1 MGRNSDEA
9 TIDAPRGDWSPEQL
23 CIAVTTGGPFET
35 VPLVVGGSQTVGRSS
50 RCDVLIDDPSVS
62 RQHAKVQWIDGRG
75 LCIMDL
81 GSSNGVVVG
90 GVRIPAQTWTPVQV
104 GEMVK
109 IGSALL
115 MVRPKRSS
123 RPRGLWTHGYFASRL
138 EEECARCSRAGT
150 SFAVLRVGVPAT
162 SDIHAVE
169 DAFAIW
175 LRAADVLARYAPLEY
190 EVLYVDTTVEQAGLA
205 TDRLLHELGSRARLA
220 RADVRIG
227 LACFPRDARSADEL
241 LAFAC
246 DAASPEPRRDGEQL
260 ETPLVLANLGKVAAS
275 DMSVLLLGET
285 GVGKEIC
292 AERIHA
298 ISPRAGGRL
307 LRLNCAALSETLLES
322 ELFGHER
329 GAFTGAARTKPGLL
343 ETATG
348 GTVLLDEIGEMP
360 LSTQAKLLRV
370 LEERKIQRVGGL
382 EPIAI
387 DVRFIAATNRD
398 LDAEVVAGRFRQDLL
413 FRLNTF
419 TFHIPPLRA
428 RVGEIE
434 SLARHFIQRASR
446 ANGQS
451 PPALT
456 APALEMLR
464 RYPWPGN
471 IRELRNVVERAVVLA
486 GADPIRPE
494 HLPGDKMSATLLPG
508 PVPARPADPDRDA
521 LAEWD
526 QRKTLQFDA
535 PPVVSTAPPR
545 ATAPAAGS
553 LQDSVE
559 EVERARIIQAL
570 EECVGNQS
578 RAAKLLGIS
587 RGTLIKR
594 LDRYGIPRPR
604 KR

>member
-1 MGRNSDEA
+1 MGR
-9 TIDAPRGDWSPEQL
+9 RGDEETIEAPPGNWSADNL
-23 CIAVTTGGPFET
+23 CIAVTTGGPFQT
-35 VPLVVGGSQTVGRSS
+35 VPLALAGTAQVVGRSS

-62 RQHAKVQWIDGRG
+62 RQHAKVQWSDAGG
-75 LCIMDL
+75 LRIMDL
-81 GSSNGVVVG
+81 GSANGVFVAG
-90 GVRIPAQTWTPVQV
+90 ARIPAETWMPLRV
-104 GEMVK
+104 GETVK

-115 MVRPKRSS
+115 MVRPRPSA

-138 EEECARCSRAGT
+138 EEECARCSRSGAP
-150 SFAVLRVGVPAT
+150 FAVLRIGVSAAA
-162 SDIHAVE
+162 SVQSAE
-169 DAFAIW
+169 EAFATW
-175 LRAADVLARYAPLEY
+175 LRAADVLARYAPREY
-190 EVLYVDTTVEQAGLA
+190 EVLYVDCPVEQAEAA
-205 TDRLLHELGSRARLA
+205 TERLLQELTSRAGVA
-220 RADVRIG
+220 AADVRIG

-246 DAASPEPRRDGEQL
+246 DAASPQPRPAGQ
-260 ETPLVLANLGKVAAS
+260 TPLQLANLDKVAAS

-292 AERIHA
+292 AERIHGM
-298 ISPRAGGRL
+298 SPRAAGKL

-343 ETATG
+343 ETAEG

-360 LSTQAKLLRV
+360 LATQAKLLRV

-398 LDAEVVAGRFRQDLL
+398 LEAEVVAGRFRQDLL

-428 RVGEIE
+428 RVEEIE
-434 SLARHFIQRASR
+434 PLARHFIAQASR
-446 ANGQS
+446 ASGKP
-451 PPALT
+451 PPALK
-456 APALEMLR
+456 PAALDMLL

-471 IRELRNVVERAVVLA
+471 IRELRNVIERAVVLA
-486 GADPIRPE
+486 GSSPIAPQ
-494 HLPGDKMSATLLPG
+494 HLPGDKMTATVLPG
-508 PVPARPADPDRDA
+508 PAARAPAMPAIDA
-521 LAEWD
+521 AAEWD
-526 QRKTLQFDA
+526 ERKTLQFEA
-535 PPVVSTAPPR
+535 PPGLANASALPTR
-545 ATAPAAGS
+545 AS
-553 LQDSVE
+553 LRDSVD
-559 EVERARIIQAL
+559 EVERARIVQAL